1 MIIAVVQIILI
12 DSREQ
17 WKEQIKTKLQS
28 LHVNAQ
34 IMKLENYTDYLVT
47 SDNKEVANT
56 VAIQRKTIGEVL
68 SQFKDI
74 QTRLSELKE
83 FGVPWLLVE
92 ENGMFISANGMILT
106 KRGKRLAETGVKAQ
120 SYYNFLHSVQR
131 GGTYVKTTLDWE
143 QSVWWLYSLHSYIQ
157 REHLSRLD
165 KKYTHK
171 EELLMALQG
180 IPGVGSEKAQQLYT
194 ACNLLYDPL
203 DSLGAED
210 STQKTPMTNMGESK
224 TPVLKAFDMLLK
236 KVKSVLKEQRLS
248 KNVLM
253 NQLKSRMTR
262 DEVLL
267 KLFISILVE
276 EGYLQKEQKG
286 KHVYYSLLHKNT
298 QKELDR
304 SG

>member
-1 MIIAVVQIILI
+1 MILI

-17 WKEQIKTKLQS
+17 WKDQIQSKLQS

-34 IMKLENYTDYLVT
+34 ILKLEHYADYVLT
-47 SDNKEVANT
+47 SDNKEVQNT
-56 VAIQRKTIGEVL
+56 IAVQRKTIGEVL

-74 QTRLSELKE
+74 QTRLPELTE

-92 ENGMFISANGMILT
+92 ENNLFINTNGMLMS
-106 KRGKRLAETGVKAQ
+106 KRGKLLYETGVKAQ

-143 QSVWWLYSLHSYIQ
+143 QSVWWLYSLHSYMQ

-165 KKYTHK
+165 KKYTQK

-210 STQKTPMTNMGESK
+210 SIQKTPMTNMGELK
-224 TPVLKAFDMLLK
+224 TPTLKAFDMLLK

-253 NQLKSRMTR
+253 NQLKSRITR

-267 KLFISILVE
+267 KLFISTLVE

-286 KHVYYSLLHKNT
+286 KYVYYSFMTRGKKWT
-298 QKELDR
+298 
-304 SG
+304 